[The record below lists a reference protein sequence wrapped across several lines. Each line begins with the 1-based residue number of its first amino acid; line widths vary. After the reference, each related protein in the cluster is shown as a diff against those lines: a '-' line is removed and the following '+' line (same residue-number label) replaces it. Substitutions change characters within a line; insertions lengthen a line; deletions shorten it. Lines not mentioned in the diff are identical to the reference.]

1 MTFYWLNLE
10 VILNVKIE
18 YKNMSINLSI
28 CNKKPG
34 KLSWHI
40 GYQYFGDLDY
50 DTIGKILGDY
60 SDFVSLEEAIARIE
74 RFEEFTGEKAQARI
88 PNWKISLQ
96 TGQSDFVELYVG
108 KCQISIFGEDL
119 EADKNDINISQ
130 YNFKRY
136 FMDYLGLQIDYSGS
150 AHPLFFMKALDKAP
164 MKYFG
169 TAEGKISQKTDEQ
182 GNPIGAKFYE
192 FGIDEDYI
200 SRMNLRLESLCQE
213 AIQSE
218 SNICWA

>member
-1 MTFYWLNLE
+1 
-10 VILNVKIE
+10 
-18 YKNMSINLSI
+18 MSINLSI

-50 DTIGKILGDY
+50 DKIKEILGDY
-60 SDFVSLEEAIARIE
+60 SDFVSLEEVIARIE
-74 RFEEFTGEKAQARI
+74 RFEEFTGAKAQSRT
-88 PNWKISLQ
+88 PNWKMSLQ
-96 TGQSDFVELYVG
+96 TGQSNYVEVYVG
-108 KCQISIFGEDL
+108 EAQISIFGENL
-119 EADKNDINISQ
+119 EADKNDINIANG
-130 YNFKRY
+130 NFQRY
-136 FMDYLGLQIDYSGS
+136 FKDYLGLQLDWSGS
-150 AHPLFFMKALDKAP
+150 AHPMVFMRALDKAP

-169 TAEGKISQKTDEQ
+169 TVQDEISQKTDDQ
-182 GNPIGAKFYE
+182 GNATGPKVYD

-218 SNICWA
+218 SNICWG